1 MEAASKIVGL
11 FYELKIIIMAKIILN
26 NGVLNV
32 EESYDNVRDCIAFND
47 WLEVTE
53 YDSEI
58 RHANNSMNKKGD
70 YRILVNVKNIQCVK
84 P

>member
-1 MEAASKIVGL
+1 
-11 FYELKIIIMAKIILN
+11 MAKIILN
-26 NGVLNV
+26 NGVLNI
-32 EESYDNVRDCIAFND
+32 EESYDQIRDYISSSD

-53 YDSEI
+53 YDSEV

-70 YRILVNVKNIQCVK
+70 YRILVNVKNIQCIK